1 VVEELVCERLI
12 MAKNLTGEQKTAIL
26 LRAIGEEA
34 AAQVLK
40 QLDPKEI
47 KKLGTFMSGTAQI
60 SRDEEDAVIL
70 DFKTASATGEV
81 QFHGKEYI
89 KTVLIKALG
98 PEKAARIIE
107 SMTRKSYPG
116 LETLRWVDAKSIA
129 QMTKIEHPQ
138 TVAVILAHLESDQ
151 AGQVLAALPDA
162 MRGDVALR
170 LATMED
176 VQPEVLEELSQ
187 SLQETLL
194 ASKGLGGHSIGGAE
208 VMADILTRMDKTN
221 EGGIMAKIAEKS
233 QTLADAIRALMFVF
247 DDLIK
252 VDDRGIQE
260 LMKEISKDDLPLALR
275 GANPDVKEKFFKNMS
290 SRAAE
295 MLKEDMEAKGPVR
308 VSDVEKAQQNLLKV
322 CRKLEEEGRIVIAGA
337 GEELV

>member
-1 VVEELVCERLI
+1 

-47 KKLGTFMSGTAQI
+47 KKLGASMSGTAQI

-70 DFKTASATGEV
+70 DFKAASATGEV

-116 LETLRWVDAKSIA
+116 LETLRWVDAKSIT
-129 QMTKIEHPQ
+129 QMMKIEHPQ

-176 VQPEVLEELSQ
+176 VQPDVLEELSQ

-194 ASKGLGGHSIGGAE
+194 ASKGLGGQSIGGAE
-208 VMADILTRMDKTN
+208 VMAEILTRMDKTN

-337 GEELV
+337 GEQLV